1 MNEIK
6 EENMTQVHKKM
17 EKDKISLHRVESNKT
32 RLVVNK
38 DCFIKIF

>member
-1 MNEIK
+1 VNVIK

-17 EKDKISLHRVESNKT
+17 EKDRIYLHRIESNNA